1 MRTIKRKEYRHGGKK
16 VILDAAEL
24 FPGQFETILMRPNG
38 DEIECGSAANEA
50 DALYL
55 FGLYLSKHPEDTE
68 PIPLSGRYAQLRDD
82 LQAVAQIGLA
92 AAEASDDG
100 GACNFDSPVIAL
112 PRWSRKLIE
121 QAAKEAGCGCFAVRP
136 GLWDFSPRCIQGQ
149 ANKRTAAAEAMAE
162 ALKDKGYDAAV
173 WYQLD

>member
-55 FGLYLSKHPEDTE
+55 FGLYYSKHP
-68 PIPLSGRYAQLRDD
+68 
-82 LQAVAQIGLA
+82 
-92 AAEASDDG
+92 
-100 GACNFDSPVIAL
+100 
-112 PRWSRKLIE
+112 
-121 QAAKEAGCGCFAVRP
+121 
-136 GLWDFSPRCIQGQ
+136 
-149 ANKRTAAAEAMAE
+149 
-162 ALKDKGYDAAV
+162 
-173 WYQLD
+173 